1 MILVSLNKNV
11 LKDIILNELNKLFK
25 KIYTSKA
32 FFHSVV
38 T

>member
-11 LKDIILNELNKLFK
+11 LKDIILNDSNKLFK
-25 KIYTSKA
+25 KIYTSRA
-32 FFHSVV
+32 FFQSVV